1 MGNREDL
8 LAGAKQCLNQKG
20 YARTTARD
28 IAQAAGVSL
37 AAIGYHFGSKEA
49 LLNQAL
55 FEAVGEWGEE
65 LERSLGTSDAEAPM
79 LERFE
84 STWERVLAKL
94 AEDRTF
100 WVANFEILSQTERV
114 PEIRQFFSE
123 ALKLGHPGLAELFLG
138 IDPTADEK
146 RARLLGQ
153 FCHALLVG
161 VIVQWLIDPE
171 LAPSAHDLVQAV
183 TTVAAGGD

>member
-65 LERSLGTSDAEAPM
+65 LERSLGSTDAEAPM

-84 STWERVLAKL
+84 STWERVLEKL

-100 WVANFEILSQTERV
+100 WAANFEMLAQSEHV
-114 PEIRQFFSE
+114 PEIRTFFSG
-123 ALKLGHPGLAELFLG
+123 ALKFAHPGLAELFLG
-138 IDPTADEK
+138 IDPNADEK
-146 RARLLGQ
+146 RTRMLGQ

-171 LAPSAHDLVQAV
+171 RAPSAHDLTQAAR
-183 TTVAAGGD
+183 TVGTGGL